1 MFVLFLFSNMY
12 MANKI
17 AYLYVL
23 DTLADW
29 EPGYVISELNTGRY
43 FKKDATRYS
52 VKTFSINRQ
61 PITTM
66 GGVQIVPELSIEEVQ
81 SKNAGVLILPGSD
94 LWREPKHQPV
104 FELVRNFLSKNIL
117 VGAICGATVALANSG
132 ILNSYKHTSNDL
144 NFLLQTCPNYKGRD
158 NYMSQP
164 VVMDRNLITA
174 SGMAPFQ
181 FAKQILDY
189 LEVFSPATM
198 QAWSNLH
205 ETMKPEYFME
215 LMQSLPGQG

>member
-1 MFVLFLFSNMY
+1 

-29 EPGYVISELNTGRY
+29 EPGYITAELNTGRY
-43 FKKDATRYS
+43 FKKDAPRYS
-52 VKTFSINRQ
+52 VKTFGANKQ
-61 PITTM
+61 PVTTM
-66 GGVQIVPELSIEEVQ
+66 GGMQIVPELSIEEVQ
-81 SKNAGVLILPGSD
+81 FDNAGVLILPGSD
-94 LWREPKHQPV
+94 LWQEPKHQPV
-104 FELVRNFLSKNIL
+104 FELVKNFLSKNIL

-132 ILNSYKHTSNDL
+132 ILDPYKHTSNDL
-144 NFLLQTCPNYKGRD
+144 VFLLQTCPNYKGKD
-158 NYMSQP
+158 NYISQP

-174 SGMAPFQ
+174 NGMAPFQ
-181 FAKQILDY
+181 FAKQILEC

-205 ETMKPEYFME
+205 QTMKPEYFMQ
-215 LMQSLPGQG
+215 LMHSLPVRG